1 MTVMWWGISGSV
13 AGAGLAF
20 LVERWAAASRYPGV
34 RPWPSRLVLA
44 LGLPIFWM
52 LLASSG
58 LPVTSLYVPALFVAL
73 LLLLAAADLL
83 VRRIPDLVVLPATVL
98 AVILPHPHSAVEAVA
113 AGLAAALAFYALFVL
128 GERLFGP
135 GALGMGDVKL
145 AMLVGAMLGFAWA
158 PEALLLG
165 ILLAGIAAA
174 ALLLTGRARRGDTLP
189 YGAALA
195 AGAILVLV
203 YAVVR

>member
-1 MTVMWWGISGSV
+1 M
-13 AGAGLAF
+13 
-20 LVERWAAASRYPGV
+20 

-58 LPVTSLYVPALFVAL
+58 LPVTSLYVQALFVAL

-98 AVILPHPHSAVEAVA
+98 AVILPHPHSVVEAVA